1 MYNSFFLL
9 TTTAVLHTR
18 SCIVGMH
25 EFCDTYECVIS
36 SHTWM
41 YPAPNHHRSTNH
53 IYTIVWYVYVSS
65 VTHMNESCHTRVHT
79 RVHSMFPHH
88 HSSTTS
94 ADYTS
99 NNTTADQTARYLSP
113 VTHVFTHE
121 FPQCLHTTT
130 QPHHHQKCRLC
141 VTSWFQL
148 NSLSIESVVQCVA
161 VCCSC
166 SVLQL
171 QLNSTQRNS
180 LSSNKSPRS
189 WKLNFLTLWLQ
200 LNKVK
205 TGSLFHGRC
214 PLAFKFKSTSYR
226 YGY

>member
-1 MYNSFFLL
+1 
-9 TTTAVLHTR
+9 
-18 SCIVGMH
+18 
-25 EFCDTYECVIS
+25 
-36 SHTWM
+36 
-41 YPAPNHHRSTNH
+41 
-53 IYTIVWYVYVSS
+53 
-65 VTHMNESCHTRVHT
+65 MNESCHTRVHT

-99 NNTTADQTARYLSP
+99 NNTTTADQTARYLSP
-113 VTHVFTHE
+113 VTHVFTHV
-121 FPQCLHTTT
+121 FPQCFHTTT
-130 QPHHHQKCRLC
+130 PPHHHHKCRLC

-171 QLNSTQRNS
+171 QLNSTQKVWCSVLQLQLNSTQKVWCSVLQLQLNSTQHNS
-180 LSSNKSPRS
+180 LSSNTSPRS
-189 WKLNFLTLWLQ
+189 WKLSFSTLWLQ

-205 TGSLFHGRC
+205 NGSLFHGRC
-214 PLAFKFKSTSYR
+214 HLAFKFKSTSYR
-226 YGY
+226 DGY